1 MTYFAQLGADLLSL
15 VTEHGQWAL
24 FAILTIEEAGVPMPI
39 PGDFILMFAGL
50 QIAKG
55 NLGFVAAALASI
67 AGVSIGASVLYFLFR
82 WGGHPFVLRFGKY
95 FMLPKKR
102 VDKLEVWF
110 NKNGKTAV
118 LIGRFIPGIRVFLS
132 AISGLLELPYW
143 LFLLQ
148 IVIASTLWVL
158 FFLIAGIY
166 LGEKWQGLSLVIAKY
181 SYLFFVGFM
190 ASLVFYWVRHHRT

>member
-1 MTYFAQLGADLLSL
+1 MVYFAQLGVDLLKL
-15 VTEHGQWAL
+15 VSEHGQWAL
-24 FAILTIEEAGVPMPI
+24 FVILVIEEAGVPMPI
-39 PGDFILMFAGL
+39 PGDFIIMFAGL
-50 QIAKG
+50 QIAKDH
-55 NLGFVAAALASI
+55 LGFVAAALASI
-67 AGVSIGASVLYFLFR
+67 LGVSIGASVLYFLFR
-82 WGGHPFVLRFGKY
+82 WGGHPFVMRFGKY

-110 NKNGKTAV
+110 NKRARVAV

-158 FFLIAGIY
+158 FFLISGYY
-166 LGEKWQGLSLVIAKY
+166 LGERWQGLSLVIAKY
-181 SYLFFVGFM
+181 SYLFFVGFII
-190 ASLVFYWVRHHRT
+190 SLVYYWLRHHNK